1 MATLLCPHC
10 GAPNRVGANFC
21 NRCGANL
28 RTPDGDVGRVAD
40 ASATAGAQS
49 PSAAGEQPW
58 LDPGFLGEDDAPFEE
73 EDPDVGGEMTPPR
86 PASRLV
92 SGVQGLLEPLRIAAL
107 PEEHGT
113 SFSSPIPAESLLNA
127 TQMRQVRQ
135 WMAEETLVGVEV
147 QPAVTQ
153 APRLW
158 LPWIFLL
165 MGMGVLF
172 PLLLRPS
179 PLPGEPIRWEGV
191 ESGFQ
196 AIEALPS
203 GALVQVLWAYDPAT
217 AGEMEM
223 LAAPVLR
230 HLQRRQTVLDIIS
243 LLPNG
248 PATARR
254 LFASLA
260 EARSSDLS
268 GIPVQ
273 PTIDVRFLPGGVVAL
288 PSLGSVR
295 SRLAVVLAA
304 QPEDVQ
310 HWLEQVAPLNRA
322 PVVAVTAAGA
332 DPPLRPYLQSGQL
345 VGLVSGFDGAY
356 HYVRLLDETPS
367 AFEPSRMR
375 LQFAVQQYGALTIV
389 LIVALGNLALL
400 LRGGREHG

>member
-10 GAPNRVGANFC
+10 GASNRVGANFC
-21 NRCGANL
+21 NRCGADL
-28 RTPDGDVGRVAD
+28 RTPDADVGKASD
-40 ASATAGAQS
+40 APAAAGAQLS
-49 PSAAGEQPW
+49 SAEGEQPW
-58 LDPGFLGEDDAPFEE
+58 LAPHFLGDDDVPFEE
-73 EDPDVGGEMTPPR
+73 EELDVSSEMTPPT
-86 PASRLV
+86 PAARLV

-107 PEEHGT
+107 PEEQGASLPST
-113 SFSSPIPAESLLNA
+113 IPAESLLNA

-135 WMAEETLVGVEV
+135 WMAEETFVGAEV
-147 QPAVTQ
+147 QQAATQ
-153 APRLW
+153 VPKLW

-165 MGMGVLF
+165 MGIGVIL
-172 PLLLRPS
+172 PLLLGQS
-179 PLPGEPIRWEGV
+179 SSPGEPVRWEGV

-196 AIEALPS
+196 AIEALPPD
-203 GALVQVLWAYDPAT
+203 ALVQVLWAYDPAT
-217 AGEMEM
+217 AGEMEL

-230 HLQRRQTVLDIIS
+230 HLQRRQAVLDIVS

-260 EARSSDLS
+260 EMRGVDLL
-268 GIPVQ
+268 GIPV
-273 PTIDVRFLPGGVVAL
+273 PPAVDVRFLPGGAVAL
-288 PSLGSVR
+288 PSLGSVH
-295 SRLAVVLAA
+295 SQLAIVLAA

-332 DPPLRPYLQSGQL
+332 DPPLRPYWQSGQL

-356 HYVRLLDETPS
+356 HYVQLLDETP
-367 AFEPSRMR
+367 APVEPNRMR
-375 LQFAVQQYGALTIV
+375 FQFAVQQYGALTIL